1 MDLGRTSTCMLMIK
15 CIQSMMYFSLK
26 YAFRSASMYRHYY
39 KSDRELSASPAISLY
54 MVNYR
59 ARAHSQT
66 YQSMTSCSIASHF
79 GCCATR
85 VPMTEGSDC
94 LLGFLILGTLLLSS
108 IFVVRLGVLLVGV
121 LVVLL
126 DLAEVQAFVFVGVE
140 LGEVLLGVLGGELFL
155 RDGLGAVEFRFH
167 VCSDLGQSGLAV

>member
-15 CIQSMMYFSLK
+15 CIQSMMYFSVK

-108 IFVVRLGVLLVGV
+108 IFVALGALVVRLGVLLVGV

-126 DLAEVQAFVFVGVE
+126 DLAEVQAFVFVGV
-140 LGEVLLGVLGGELFL
+140 
-155 RDGLGAVEFRFH
+155 
-167 VCSDLGQSGLAV
+167 